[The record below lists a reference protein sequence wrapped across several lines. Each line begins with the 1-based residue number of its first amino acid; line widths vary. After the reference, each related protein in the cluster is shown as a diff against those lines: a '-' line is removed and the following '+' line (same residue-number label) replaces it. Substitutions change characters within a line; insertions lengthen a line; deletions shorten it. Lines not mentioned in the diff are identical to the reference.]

1 MALILMLLKT
11 HGVDDR
17 RTVGEED
24 ETLECRNPHCLTL
37 TERGIKRLFDDEER
51 CIYCDQSAELR

>member
-11 HGVDDR
+11 KGVDDR
-17 RTVGEED
+17 RIDGEED

-37 TERGIKRLFDDEER
+37 TERGIRKLFKGGK
-51 CIYCDQSAELR
+51 CIYCDQTAAKV